1 MKKTTVVK
9 STPSKT
15 YLMWCVASA
24 TVFGYDHTSL
34 GLILWASCAAPT
46 LVAGGVGFNFHRCRA
61 LTGSNEYKCT
71 PAWHSAS
78 FRGYRHQKAC
88 ALKSYR
94 NPHKQKKVWAAP
106 MATITHVAP
115 RMHLLRWERLLVG
128 DKHCFPS
135 VEVP

>member
-78 FRGYRHQKAC
+78 FRGYRHQKEAC

-94 NPHKQKKVWAAP
+94 NPHKQKKVCLGRSHGDYYPCGAP
-106 MATITHVAP
+106 NAP
-115 RMHLLRWERLLVG
+115 IEVGTPSGWRQTLLSKR
-128 DKHCFPS
+128 
-135 VEVP
+135 